1 MKDFIVFIKEN
12 FRKLSFGW
20 TLTFLSS
27 FGQTYLIS
35 LYVTEISSEFAITEG
50 TFGAIYA
57 ICTVLASFIML
68 TVGHT
73 VDHISVKKVT
83 AFTIICLAFSS
94 ILMGISYH
102 LALVFISLVGLRL
115 AGQGM
120 LSHISMTI
128 LSKFYD
134 KNRGK
139 ALSFSTLGFSSG
151 EIVLPLLL
159 AFFIAWFD
167 WRWSLIGSGILLLLY
182 LIRLYFTDL
191 NHFNKQLSVGRPSSS
206 SLVKDFGSIIKD
218 KRFLILMPTS
228 FAISFTATAVIFY
241 QYVFVAQKG
250 WSPQLYA
257 AFFTGYAITRL
268 IFSLAGGLWVDK
280 FTAKKM
286 FRFYLIPISIGLLA
300 FALIES
306 IFGALTFLLMMGI
319 TVGMSG
325 TIKSS
330 ILAEVYGIE
339 KLGAIR
345 SLFTMFMVVS
355 TALGPL
361 IVGWMID
368 GGLSI
373 ETIMLSL
380 FVFLVFCT
388 LNAQRI
394 KGIQTIS
401 EVNNLTNT

>member
-1 MKDFIVFIKEN
+1 MREFFDFIKGN
-12 FRKLSFGW
+12 FKQLSFGW

-35 LYVTEISSEFAITEG
+35 LYVTEISSEYAITEG
-50 TFGAIYA
+50 SFGAVYA

-68 TVGHT
+68 SVGHT

-83 AFTIICLAFSS
+83 TFTVLCLAIAS

-102 LALVFISLVGLRL
+102 IAFVFISLVGLRL

-151 EIVLPLLL
+151 EIVLPLVL
-159 AFFIAWFD
+159 AFVIGWFD
-167 WRWSLIGSGILLLLY
+167 WRWAMIGSGILLLLY
-182 LIRLYFTDL
+182 LVRLFFTDL
-191 NHFNKQLSVGRPSSS
+191 EHFNKQLSVGRPSSL
-206 SLVKDFGSIIKD
+206 SLFKDFGNIIND

-228 FAISFTATAVIFY
+228 FAISFTATAVFFY

-257 AFFTGYAITRL
+257 AFFTGYAVMRL
-268 IFSLAGGLWVDK
+268 VFSLAGGLWVDK

-286 FRFYLIPISIGLLA
+286 FRFYLVPISLGLLA
-300 FALIES
+300 FALIDS
-306 IFGALTFLLMMGI
+306 IFGALLFLVMMGI

-368 GGLSI
+368 RGYSI
-373 ETIMLSL
+373 EAIMLSL
-380 FVFLVFCT
+380 FAFLLLCL

-394 KGIQTIS
+394 KGVST
-401 EVNNLTNT
+401 LTTKT

>member
-1 MKDFIVFIKEN
+1 MKDFIYFIKGN

-27 FGQTYLIS
+27 FGQTFLIS

-73 VDHISVKKVT
+73 VDHVSIKKVT
-83 AFTIICLAFSS
+83 AFTVACLAFCS

-102 LALVFISLVGLRL
+102 ISLVFISLVGLRL

-120 LSHISMTI
+120 LSHINMTI

-151 EIVLPLLL
+151 EMLLPLLL
-159 AFFIAWFD
+159 TFFIAWFD
-167 WRWSLIGSGILLLLY
+167 WRWAMIGSGILLLLY
-182 LIRLYFTDL
+182 LIRLYFTNLD
-191 NHFNKQLSVGRPSSS
+191 HFNKQLSIGRPSSL
-206 SLVKDFGSIIKD
+206 SLVKDFGSIIND
-218 KRFLILMPTS
+218 RRFLILMPTS
-228 FAISFTATAVIFY
+228 FVISFTVTAVVFY
-241 QYVFVAQKG
+241 QYVFVEQKG

-268 IFSLAGGLWVDK
+268 LFSLAGGIWVDK

-286 FRFYLIPISIGLLA
+286 FRFYLIPLSLGLLA
-300 FALIES
+300 FALIDS
-306 IFGALTFLLMMGI
+306 IYGALTFLLMMGV

-325 TIKSS
+325 IIKSS

-345 SLFTMFMVVS
+345 SLYTMFMVVS

-361 IVGWMID
+361 IIGFMID
-368 GGLSI
+368 NGWSI
-373 ETIMLSL
+373 EAIMLSM
-380 FVFLVFCT
+380 FAFLVLCL

-394 KGIQTIS
+394 KSVPSVS
-401 EVNNLTNT
+401 EVE

>member
-1 MKDFIVFIKEN
+1 MREFFDFIKGN
-12 FRKLSFGW
+12 FKQLSFGW

-35 LYVTEISSEFAITEG
+35 LYVAEISSEYAITEG
-50 TFGAIYA
+50 SFGAVYA

-68 TVGHT
+68 SVGHT

-83 AFTIICLAFSS
+83 TFTVLCLAIAS

-102 LALVFISLVGLRL
+102 IAFVFISLVGLRL
-115 AGQGM
+115 AGPGM

-151 EIVLPLLL
+151 EIVLPLVL
-159 AFFIAWFD
+159 AFVIGWFD
-167 WRWSLIGSGILLLLY
+167 WRWAMIGSGILLLLY
-182 LIRLYFTDL
+182 LVRLFFTDL
-191 NHFNKQLSVGRPSSS
+191 EHFNKQLSVGRPSSL
-206 SLVKDFGSIIKD
+206 SLFKDFGNIIND

-228 FAISFTATAVIFY
+228 FAISFTATAVFFY

-257 AFFTGYAITRL
+257 AFFTGYAVMRL
-268 IFSLAGGLWVDK
+268 VFSLAGGLWVDK

-286 FRFYLIPISIGLLA
+286 FRFYLVPISLGLLA
-300 FALIES
+300 FALIDS
-306 IFGALTFLLMMGI
+306 IFGALLFLVMMGI

-368 GGLSI
+368 RGYSI
-373 ETIMLSL
+373 EAIMLSL
-380 FVFLVFCT
+380 FAFLLLCL

-394 KGIQTIS
+394 KGVST
-401 EVNNLTNT
+401 LTTKT

>member
-1 MKDFIVFIKEN
+1 MRDFIFFIKGN

-20 TLTFLSS
+20 MLTFLSS

-35 LYVTEISSEFAITEG
+35 LYVTEISAEFAITEG
-50 TFGAIYA
+50 NFGAIYA
-57 ICTVLASFIML
+57 VCTVAASFIML

-83 AFTIICLAFSS
+83 AYTIFCLAFSS
-94 ILMGISYH
+94 ILMGFSYH
-102 LALVFISLVGLRL
+102 IAFIFIGLIGLRL
-115 AGQGM
+115 TGQGM

-134 KNRGK
+134 QNRGK
-139 ALSFSTLGFSSG
+139 AISFSTLGFSSG
-151 EIVLPLLL
+151 EIILPLLL
-159 AFFIAWFD
+159 TLLIGWFS
-167 WRWSLIGSGILLLLY
+167 WRWAMIGSGILLILY

-191 NHFNKQLSVGRPSSS
+191 SHFNKQLSKGRPSSL
-206 SLVKDFGSIIKD
+206 SLVKDFGSIVKD
-218 KRFLILMPTS
+218 KRFLILMPSS
-228 FAISFTATAVIFY
+228 FAISFAVTAVIFY
-241 QYVFVAQKG
+241 QYVFVGQKG

-257 AFFTGYAITRL
+257 AFYTGYAVMRL
-268 IFSLAGGLWVDK
+268 LFSLAGGVWVDK
-280 FTAKKM
+280 FSAEKM
-286 FRFYLIPISIGLLA
+286 FRFYLIPLTLGLLA
-300 FALIES
+300 FALINS
-306 IFGALTFLLMMGI
+306 IMGALIFLLLMGI

-345 SLFTMFMVVS
+345 SLFTMFMVIS
-355 TALGPL
+355 SALGPL

-368 GGLSI
+368 SGYSI
-373 ETIMLSL
+373 KTIMLSL
-380 FVFLVFCT
+380 FGFLVVCV

-394 KGIQTIS
+394 KGIKRS
-401 EVNNLTNT
+401 GA

>member
-1 MKDFIVFIKEN
+1 MREFLRFIIGD

-27 FGQTYLIS
+27 FGQTFLIS
-35 LYVTEISSEFAITEG
+35 LYVTELSSEFKITEG
-50 TFGAIYA
+50 SFGAIYA

-83 AFTIICLAFSS
+83 FFTTLCLAFSS
-94 ILMGISYH
+94 ILMGVSYH
-102 LALVFISLVGLRL
+102 IAFIFIGLIGLRL
-115 AGQGM
+115 TGQGM
-120 LSHISMTI
+120 MSHINMTI

-151 EIVLPLLL
+151 EIILPLVLT
-159 AFFIAWFD
+159 FIIAWFD
-167 WRWSLIGSGILLLLY
+167 WRWAMIGSGGMLLLY
-182 LIRLYFTDL
+182 LIRLYFTNLD
-191 NHFNKQLSVGRPSSS
+191 HFDKQLSRGRPSSL
-206 SLVKDFGSIIKD
+206 SLFKDFGSIIND
-218 KRFLILMPTS
+218 RRFLILMPTS
-228 FAISFTATAVIFY
+228 FAISFTVTAVVFY
-241 QYVFVAQKG
+241 QYVFVAQKD

-257 AFFTGYAITRL
+257 TFFTGYAVTRL

-286 FRFYLIPISIGLLA
+286 FRLYLIPISLGLLA
-300 FALIES
+300 FALINS
-306 IFGALTFLLMMGI
+306 IYGALIFLLLMGI

-345 SLFTMFMVVS
+345 SLYTMFMVVS
-355 TALGPL
+355 TALGPF

-373 ETIMLSL
+373 ETIMFSL
-380 FVFLVFCT
+380 FAFLVLCA

-394 KGIQTIS
+394 KGVRTIS
-401 EVNNLTNT
+401 ITG

>member
-1 MKDFIVFIKEN
+1 MREFFDFIKGN
-12 FRKLSFGW
+12 FKQLSFGW

-35 LYVTEISSEFAITEG
+35 LYVTEISSEYAITEG
-50 TFGAIYA
+50 SFGAVYA

-68 TVGHT
+68 SVGHT

-83 AFTIICLAFSS
+83 TFTVLCLAIAS

-102 LALVFISLVGLRL
+102 IAFVFISLVGLRL

-151 EIVLPLLL
+151 EIVLPLVL
-159 AFFIAWFD
+159 AFVIGWFD
-167 WRWSLIGSGILLLLY
+167 WRWAMIGSGILLLLY
-182 LIRLYFTDL
+182 LVRLFFTDL
-191 NHFNKQLSVGRPSSS
+191 EHFNKQLSVGRPSSL
-206 SLVKDFGSIIKD
+206 SLFKDFGNIIND

-228 FAISFTATAVIFY
+228 FAISFTATAVFFY

-257 AFFTGYAITRL
+257 AFFTGYAVMRL
-268 IFSLAGGLWVDK
+268 VFSLAGGLWVDK

-286 FRFYLIPISIGLLA
+286 FRFYLVPISLGLLA
-300 FALIES
+300 FALIDS
-306 IFGALTFLLMMGI
+306 IFGALLFLVMMGI

-368 GGLSI
+368 RGYSI
-373 ETIMLSL
+373 EAIMLSL
-380 FVFLVFCT
+380 FAFLLLCL

-394 KGIQTIS
+394 KSVST
-401 EVNNLTNT
+401 LTTKT

>member
-1 MKDFIVFIKEN
+1 MRDFINFIIGN

-20 TLTFLSS
+20 MLTFLSS

-35 LYVTEISSEFAITEG
+35 LYVTEISSEFDITEG

-57 ICTVLASFIML
+57 VCTVLASFIML
-68 TVGHT
+68 SVGHT

-83 AFTIICLAFSS
+83 TFTIVCLAFSS
-94 ILMGISYH
+94 ILMGVSYH
-102 LALVFISLVGLRL
+102 LAFVFISLVGLRL
-115 AGQGM
+115 TGQGM

-151 EIVLPLLL
+151 EIVLPLILT
-159 AFFIAWFD
+159 FIIGWFD
-167 WRWSLIGSGILLLLY
+167 WRWAMIGSGVMLLLY
-182 LIRLYFTDL
+182 LIRLHFTDL
-191 NHFNKQLSVGRPSSS
+191 EHFNKQLSRGKPSSL
-206 SLVKDFGSIIKD
+206 SLVKDFGSIIND

-228 FAISFTATAVIFY
+228 FAISFTVTAVIFY

-268 IFSLAGGLWVDK
+268 VFSLAGGLWVDK

-286 FRFYLIPISIGLLA
+286 FRFYLIPISLGLLA
-300 FALIES
+300 FAFIDS
-306 IFGALTFLLMMGI
+306 IFGALSFLLMMGI

-368 GGLSI
+368 GGWSI

-380 FVFLVFCT
+380 FVFIIACA

-394 KGIQTIS
+394 KGVPTVD
-401 EVNNLTNT
+401 EV

>member
-1 MKDFIVFIKEN
+1 MKDFYDFIVGN

-35 LYVTEISSEFAITEG
+35 LYVTSISSEFEITEG
-50 TFGAIYA
+50 SFGAIYA

-83 AFTIICLAFSS
+83 AFTITCLAFSS
-94 ILMGISYH
+94 ILLGVSYH
-102 LALVFISLVGLRL
+102 LAFVFISLVGLRL
-115 AGQGM
+115 TGQGM

-159 AFFIAWFD
+159 TFIIAWFD
-167 WRWSLIGSGILLLLY
+167 WRWALIASGLMLLLY
-182 LIRLYFTDL
+182 LLRLYFTDL
-191 NHFNKQLSVGRPSSS
+191 EHFNKQLSRGRPSSL
-206 SLVKDFGSIIKD
+206 SLLKDFGSIIND

-228 FAISFTATAVIFY
+228 FVISFTATAVIFY
-241 QYVFVAQKG
+241 QYVFVEQKG

-257 AFFTGYAITRL
+257 TFFTGYAITRL
-268 IFSLAGGLWVDK
+268 IFSLAGGLWVDR

-286 FRFYLIPISIGLLA
+286 FRFYLFPISFGLLA
-300 FALIES
+300 YALIDS
-306 IFGALTFLLMMGI
+306 MFGALIFLLMMGI

-380 FVFLVFCT
+380 FGFLILCA

-394 KGIQTIS
+394 KGVATVAESQ
-401 EVNNLTNT
+401 

>member
-1 MKDFIVFIKEN
+1 MKDFLNFIKGN

-57 ICTVLASFIML
+57 VCTVLASFIML

-83 AFTIICLAFSS
+83 AFTILCLAFSS
-94 ILMGISYH
+94 ILMGVSHH

-115 AGQGM
+115 TGQGM

-139 ALSFSTLGFSSG
+139 ALSFSSLGYSSG

-159 AFFIAWFD
+159 TFIIGWLD
-167 WRWSLIGSGILLLLY
+167 WRWGMIFSGLLLLLY

-191 NHFNKQLSVGRPSSS
+191 DHFNKQLNRGRQS
-206 SLVKDFGSIIKD
+206 SLSLLKDFGSIVND

-228 FAISFTATAVIFY
+228 FCISFSVTAVIFY

-268 IFSLAGGLWVDK
+268 VFSLAGGLWVDK

-286 FRFYLIPISIGLLA
+286 FRIYLIPISLGLLA
-300 FALIES
+300 FAFIHS
-306 IFGALTFLLMMGI
+306 IVGALFFLLLMGV

-325 TIKSS
+325 TVKSS

-345 SLFTMFMVVS
+345 SLFTMFMVIS
-355 TALGPL
+355 TALGPWL
-361 IVGWMID
+361 IGLMID
-368 GGLSI
+368 ANYSI
-373 ETIMLSL
+373 ETIMMSL
-380 FVFLVFCT
+380 FVFVLICA

-394 KGIQTIS
+394 KNIPTIKI
-401 EVNNLTNT
+401 

>member
-1 MKDFIVFIKEN
+1 MRDFINFIIGN

-20 TLTFLSS
+20 MLTFLSS

-35 LYVTEISSEFAITEG
+35 LYVTEISLEFDITEG

-57 ICTVLASFIML
+57 VCTVLASFIML
-68 TVGHT
+68 SVGHT

-83 AFTIICLAFSS
+83 TFTIVCLAFSS
-94 ILMGISYH
+94 ILMGVSYH
-102 LALVFISLVGLRL
+102 LAFVFISLVGLRL
-115 AGQGM
+115 TGQGM

-151 EIVLPLLL
+151 EIVLPLILT
-159 AFFIAWFD
+159 FIIGWFD
-167 WRWSLIGSGILLLLY
+167 WRWAMIGSGVMLLLY
-182 LIRLYFTDL
+182 LIRLHFTDL
-191 NHFNKQLSVGRPSSS
+191 EHFNKQLSRGKPSSL
-206 SLVKDFGSIIKD
+206 SLVKDFGSIIND

-228 FAISFTATAVIFY
+228 FAISFTVTAVIFY

-250 WSPQLYA
+250 WPPQLYA

-268 IFSLAGGLWVDK
+268 VFSLAGGLWVDK

-286 FRFYLIPISIGLLA
+286 FRFYLIPISLGLLA
-300 FALIES
+300 FAFIDS
-306 IFGALTFLLMMGI
+306 IFGALSFLLMMGI

-368 GGLSI
+368 GGWSI

-380 FVFLVFCT
+380 FVFIIACA

-394 KGIQTIS
+394 KGVPTVD
-401 EVNNLTNT
+401 EV

>member
-1 MKDFIVFIKEN
+1 MRDFIYFIKGN
-12 FRKLSFGW
+12 FKKLSFGW

-35 LYVTEISSEFAITEG
+35 LYVTEISSDFEITEG

-68 TVGHT
+68 SVGHT
-73 VDHISVKKVT
+73 VDHISIKKVT
-83 AFTIICLAFSS
+83 AFTILCLAFSS
-94 ILMGISYH
+94 ILMGVSYH

-115 AGQGM
+115 TGQGM
-120 LSHISMTI
+120 LSHINMTI

-151 EIVLPLLL
+151 EIILPLVL
-159 AFFIAWFD
+159 AFVIGWFD
-167 WRWSLIGSGILLLLY
+167 WRWAMIGSGIILILY
-182 LIRLYFTDL
+182 LLRLYFTDL
-191 NHFNKQLSVGRPSSS
+191 VHFDKQLTRGRPSSL
-206 SLVKDFGSIIKD
+206 SLVKDFGSIIND
-218 KRFLILMPTS
+218 RRFMILMPTS
-228 FAISFTATAVIFY
+228 FAISFTVTAVIFY
-241 QYVFVAQKG
+241 QYVFVDQKG

-286 FRFYLIPISIGLLA
+286 FRFYLIPLTLGLLA
-300 FALIES
+300 FGLIDS

-345 SLFTMFMVVS
+345 SLYTMFMVVS

-368 GGLSI
+368 SGLSI
-373 ETIMLSL
+373 ELIMLSL
-380 FVFLVFCT
+380 FLFLAVCT

-394 KGIQTIS
+394 KSVTTFS
-401 EVNNLTNT
+401 ETS

>member
-1 MKDFIVFIKEN
+1 MRDFIFFIKGN

-20 TLTFLSS
+20 MLTFLSS

-35 LYVTEISSEFAITEG
+35 LYVTEISAEFAITEG
-50 TFGAIYA
+50 NFGAIYA
-57 ICTVLASFIML
+57 VCTVAASFIML

-83 AFTIICLAFSS
+83 ASTIFCLAFSS
-94 ILMGISYH
+94 ILMGFSYH
-102 LALVFISLVGLRL
+102 IAFIFISLIGLRL
-115 AGQGM
+115 TGQGM

-134 KNRGK
+134 QNRGK
-139 ALSFSTLGFSSG
+139 AISFSTLGFSSG
-151 EIVLPLLL
+151 EIILPLLL
-159 AFFIAWFD
+159 TLLIGWFS
-167 WRWSLIGSGILLLLY
+167 WRWAMIGSGILLILY

-191 NHFNKQLSVGRPSSS
+191 SHFNKQLSKGRPSSL
-206 SLVKDFGSIIKD
+206 SLVKDFGSIVND
-218 KRFLILMPTS
+218 KRFLILMPSS
-228 FAISFTATAVIFY
+228 FAISFAVTAVIFY
-241 QYVFVAQKG
+241 QYVFVGQKG

-257 AFFTGYAITRL
+257 AFYTGYAVMRL
-268 IFSLAGGLWVDK
+268 LFSLAGGVWVDK
-280 FTAKKM
+280 FSAEKM
-286 FRFYLIPISIGLLA
+286 FRFYLIPLTLGLLA
-300 FALIES
+300 FALINS
-306 IFGALTFLLMMGI
+306 IMGALIFLLLMGI

-345 SLFTMFMVVS
+345 SLFTMFMVIS
-355 TALGPL
+355 SALGPL

-368 GGLSI
+368 SGYSI
-373 ETIMLSL
+373 KTIMLSL
-380 FVFLVFCT
+380 FGFLVVCV

-394 KGIQTIS
+394 KGIERS
-401 EVNNLTNT
+401 GA

>member
-1 MKDFIVFIKEN
+1 MRDFIYFIIGN

-20 TLTFLSS
+20 MLTFLSS

-35 LYVTEISSEFAITEG
+35 LYVTEISSEFDITEG

-57 ICTVLASFIML
+57 VCTVLASFIML
-68 TVGHT
+68 SVGHT

-83 AFTIICLAFSS
+83 TFTITCLAFSS
-94 ILMGISYH
+94 ILMGVSYH
-102 LALVFISLVGLRL
+102 LAFVFISLVGLRL
-115 AGQGM
+115 TGQGM

-151 EIVLPLLL
+151 EIVLPLILT
-159 AFFIAWFD
+159 FIIGWFD
-167 WRWSLIGSGILLLLY
+167 WRWAMIGSGVMLLLY
-182 LIRLYFTDL
+182 LIRLHFTDL
-191 NHFNKQLSVGRPSSS
+191 EHFNEQLSRGKPSSL
-206 SLVKDFGSIIKD
+206 SLVKDFGSIIND

-228 FAISFTATAVIFY
+228 FAISFTVTAVIFF

-268 IFSLAGGLWVDK
+268 VFSLAGGLWVDK

-286 FRFYLIPISIGLLA
+286 FRFYLFPISLGLLA
-300 FALIES
+300 FAFIDS
-306 IFGALTFLLMMGI
+306 IFGALSFLLMMGI

-368 GGLSI
+368 GGWSI

-380 FVFLVFCT
+380 FVFIIACA

-394 KGIQTIS
+394 KGVPTVD
-401 EVNNLTNT
+401 EV

>member
-1 MKDFIVFIKEN
+1 
-12 FRKLSFGW
+12 
-20 TLTFLSS
+20 
-27 FGQTYLIS
+27 
-35 LYVTEISSEFAITEG
+35 
-50 TFGAIYA
+50 
-57 ICTVLASFIML
+57 
-68 TVGHT
+68 
-73 VDHISVKKVT
+73 
-83 AFTIICLAFSS
+83 
-94 ILMGISYH
+94 
-102 LALVFISLVGLRL
+102 
-115 AGQGM
+115 
-120 LSHISMTI
+120 
-128 LSKFYD
+128 
-134 KNRGK
+134 
-139 ALSFSTLGFSSG
+139 
-151 EIVLPLLL
+151 
-159 AFFIAWFD
+159 
-167 WRWSLIGSGILLLLY
+167 LIGSGILLLLY

-191 NHFNKQLSVGRPSSS
+191 DHFNKQLNVGRPSSL
-206 SLVKDFGSIIKD
+206 SLVKDFGSIIND

-300 FALIES
+300 FALIDS

-319 TVGMSG
+319 TVGMAG

-380 FVFLVFCT
+380 FVFLVLCA

-401 EVNNLTNT
+401 EVK

>member
-1 MKDFIVFIKEN
+1 MRDFIFFIKGN

-20 TLTFLSS
+20 MLTFLSS

-35 LYVTEISSEFAITEG
+35 LYVTEISAEFAITEG
-50 TFGAIYA
+50 NFGAIYA
-57 ICTVLASFIML
+57 ICTVAASFIML

-83 AFTIICLAFSS
+83 TFTVLCLAFSS
-94 ILMGISYH
+94 ILMGLSYH
-102 LALVFISLVGLRL
+102 IAFIFIGLIGLRL
-115 AGQGM
+115 TGQGM

-134 KNRGK
+134 ENRGK
-139 ALSFSTLGFSSG
+139 AISFSTLGFSSG

-159 AFFIAWFD
+159 TLFIGWFN
-167 WRWSLIGSGILLLLY
+167 WRWAMIGSGILLILY

-191 NHFNKQLSVGRPSSS
+191 THFNKQLSKGRPSSL
-206 SLVKDFGSIIKD
+206 SLIKDFGSIVND

-228 FAISFTATAVIFY
+228 FAISFTVTAVIFY
-241 QYVFVAQKG
+241 QYVFVDLKG

-257 AFFTGYAITRL
+257 AFFTGYAVTRL
-268 IFSLAGGLWVDK
+268 LFSLAGGVWVDK
-280 FTAKKM
+280 FSAKKM
-286 FRFYLIPISIGLLA
+286 FRFYLIPLTLGLLA
-300 FALIES
+300 FALINS
-306 IFGALTFLLMMGI
+306 ITGALIFLLLMGV

-361 IVGWMID
+361 IVGLMID
-368 GGLSI
+368 SGYSI
-373 ETIMLSL
+373 KTIMLSL
-380 FVFLVFCT
+380 FGFLVVCV

-394 KGIQTIS
+394 KGIQTS
-401 EVNNLTNT
+401 GVTR

>member
-1 MKDFIVFIKEN
+1 MRDFINFIIGN

-20 TLTFLSS
+20 MLTFLSS

-35 LYVTEISSEFAITEG
+35 LYVTEISSEFDITEG

-57 ICTVLASFIML
+57 VCTVLASFIML
-68 TVGHT
+68 SVGHT

-83 AFTIICLAFSS
+83 TFTIVCLAFSS
-94 ILMGISYH
+94 ILMGVSYH
-102 LALVFISLVGLRL
+102 LAFVFISLVGLRL
-115 AGQGM
+115 TGQGM

-151 EIVLPLLL
+151 EIVLPLILT
-159 AFFIAWFD
+159 FIIGWFD
-167 WRWSLIGSGILLLLY
+167 WRWAMIGSGVMLLLY
-182 LIRLYFTDL
+182 LIRLHFTDL
-191 NHFNKQLSVGRPSSS
+191 EHFNKQLSRGKPSSL
-206 SLVKDFGSIIKD
+206 SLVKDFGSIIND

-228 FAISFTATAVIFY
+228 FAISFTVTAVIFY

-250 WSPQLYA
+250 WPPQLYA

-268 IFSLAGGLWVDK
+268 VFSLAGGLWVDK

-286 FRFYLIPISIGLLA
+286 FRFYLFPISLGLLA
-300 FALIES
+300 FAFIDS
-306 IFGALTFLLMMGI
+306 IFGALSFLLMMGI

-368 GGLSI
+368 GGWSI

-380 FVFLVFCT
+380 FVFIIACA

-394 KGIQTIS
+394 KGVPTVD
-401 EVNNLTNT
+401 EV

>member
-1 MKDFIVFIKEN
+1 MRDFINFIIGN

-20 TLTFLSS
+20 MLTFLSS

-35 LYVTEISSEFAITEG
+35 LYVTEISLEFDITEG

-57 ICTVLASFIML
+57 VCTVLASFIML
-68 TVGHT
+68 SVGHT

-83 AFTIICLAFSS
+83 TFTIVCLAFSS
-94 ILMGISYH
+94 ILMGVSYH
-102 LALVFISLVGLRL
+102 LAFVFISLVGLRL
-115 AGQGM
+115 TGQGM

-151 EIVLPLLL
+151 EIVLPLILT
-159 AFFIAWFD
+159 FIIGWFD
-167 WRWSLIGSGILLLLY
+167 WRWAMIGSGVMLLLY
-182 LIRLYFTDL
+182 LIRLHFTDL
-191 NHFNKQLSVGRPSSS
+191 EHFNKQLSRGKPSSL
-206 SLVKDFGSIIKD
+206 SLVKDFGSIIND

-228 FAISFTATAVIFY
+228 FAISFTVTAVIFY

-268 IFSLAGGLWVDK
+268 VFSLAGGLWVDK

-286 FRFYLIPISIGLLA
+286 FRFYLFPISLGLLA
-300 FALIES
+300 FAFIDS
-306 IFGALTFLLMMGI
+306 IFGALSFLLMMGI

-345 SLFTMFMVVS
+345 SLFTMFMVIS

-368 GGLSI
+368 GGWSI

-380 FVFLVFCT
+380 FVFIIACA

-394 KGIQTIS
+394 KGVPTVD
-401 EVNNLTNT
+401 EV

>member
-1 MKDFIVFIKEN
+1 MRDFINFIIGN

-20 TLTFLSS
+20 MLTFLSS

-35 LYVTEISSEFAITEG
+35 LYVTEISSEFDITEG

-57 ICTVLASFIML
+57 VCTVLASFIML
-68 TVGHT
+68 SVGHT

-83 AFTIICLAFSS
+83 TFTIVCLAFSS
-94 ILMGISYH
+94 ILMGVSYH
-102 LALVFISLVGLRL
+102 LAFVFISLVGLRL
-115 AGQGM
+115 TGQGM

-151 EIVLPLLL
+151 EIVLPLILT
-159 AFFIAWFD
+159 FIIGWFD
-167 WRWSLIGSGILLLLY
+167 WRWAMIGSGVMLLLY
-182 LIRLYFTDL
+182 LIRLHFTDL
-191 NHFNKQLSVGRPSSS
+191 EHFNEQLSRGKPSSL
-206 SLVKDFGSIIKD
+206 SLVKDFGSIIND

-228 FAISFTATAVIFY
+228 FAISFTVTAVIFY

-268 IFSLAGGLWVDK
+268 VFSLAGGLWVDK

-286 FRFYLIPISIGLLA
+286 FRFYLIPISLGLLA
-300 FALIES
+300 FAFIDS
-306 IFGALTFLLMMGI
+306 IFGALSFLLMMGI

-368 GGLSI
+368 GGWNI

-380 FVFLVFCT
+380 FVFIIACA

-394 KGIQTIS
+394 KGVPTVD
-401 EVNNLTNT
+401 EV

>member
-1 MKDFIVFIKEN
+1 MRDFIYFIKEN

-27 FGQTYLIS
+27 FGQTFLIS

-50 TFGAIYA
+50 TFGALYA
-57 ICTVLASFIML
+57 VCTVLASFIML

-73 VDHISVKKVT
+73 VDHVSIKKVT
-83 AFTIICLAFSS
+83 AFTIACLAFSS

-102 LALVFISLVGLRL
+102 ISLVFISLVGLRL
-115 AGQGM
+115 SGQGM
-120 LSHISMTI
+120 LSHINMTI
-128 LSKFYD
+128 LSKYYD

-159 AFFIAWFD
+159 AFIIAWFN
-167 WRWSLIGSGILLLLY
+167 WRWAMIGSGVILLLY
-182 LIRLYFTDL
+182 LFRLYFTDL
-191 NHFNKQLSVGRPSSS
+191 DHFNKQLNIGRPSSL
-206 SLVKDFGSIIKD
+206 SLLKDFGSIIND
-218 KRFLILMPTS
+218 RRFLILMPTS
-228 FAISFTATAVIFY
+228 FIISFTVTAVVFY
-241 QYVFVAQKG
+241 QYVFVEQKG

-257 AFFTGYAITRL
+257 AFFTGYAVTRL

-286 FRFYLIPISIGLLA
+286 FRFYLIPLSLGLLA
-300 FALIES
+300 FALIDS

-345 SLFTMFMVVS
+345 SLYTMFMVVS

-361 IVGWMID
+361 LVGFMID
-368 GGLSI
+368 NGLSI

-380 FVFLVFCT
+380 FSLIVLCL

-394 KGIQTIS
+394 KDVPSIS
-401 EVNNLTNT
+401 HNL

>member
-1 MKDFIVFIKEN
+1 MREFFDFIKGN
-12 FRKLSFGW
+12 FKKLSFGW

-35 LYVTEISSEFAITEG
+35 LYVTEISSEYAITEG
-50 TFGAIYA
+50 SFGAVYA

-68 TVGHT
+68 SVGHT
-73 VDHISVKKVT
+73 VDHISIKKVT
-83 AFTIICLAFSS
+83 AFTILCLAFSS

-102 LALVFISLVGLRL
+102 IAFVFISLVGLRL

-151 EIVLPLLL
+151 EIVLPLVL
-159 AFFIAWFD
+159 AFVIGWFD
-167 WRWSLIGSGILLLLY
+167 WRWAMIGSGILLLLY
-182 LIRLYFTDL
+182 LVRLFFTDL
-191 NHFNKQLSVGRPSSS
+191 EHFNKQLTVGRPSSL
-206 SLVKDFGSIIKD
+206 SLFKDFGSIIND

-228 FAISFTATAVIFY
+228 FAISFTATAVFFY

-257 AFFTGYAITRL
+257 AFFTGYAVMRL
-268 IFSLAGGLWVDK
+268 VFSLAGGLWVDK

-286 FRFYLIPISIGLLA
+286 FRFYLVPINLGLLA
-300 FALIES
+300 FAFIDS
-306 IFGALTFLLMMGI
+306 IFGALLFLLMMGI

-368 GGLSI
+368 RGYSI
-373 ETIMLSL
+373 EVIMLSL
-380 FVFLVFCT
+380 FAFLLLCL

-394 KGIQTIS
+394 KGVSTITVQS
-401 EVNNLTNT
+401 

>member
-1 MKDFIVFIKEN
+1 MRDFISFIKEN

-27 FGQTYLIS
+27 FGQTFLIS
-35 LYVTEISSEFAITEG
+35 LYVTSISSEFAITEG
-50 TFGAIYA
+50 SFGAIYA

-73 VDHISVKKVT
+73 VDHVSVKKVT
-83 AFTIICLAFSS
+83 AFTIICLAISC

-102 LALVFISLVGLRL
+102 IAFVFISLVGLRL
-115 AGQGM
+115 TGQGM
-120 LSHISMTI
+120 LTHISMTI
-128 LSKFYD
+128 LSKFFD

-139 ALSFSTLGFSSG
+139 ALSFSSLGFSSG

-159 AFFIAWFD
+159 TFFIAWFD
-167 WRWSLIGSGILLLLY
+167 WRWVMIGSGILLLLY

-191 NHFNKQLSVGRPSSS
+191 EHFNKQLSIGRPSSLT
-206 SLVKDFGSIIKD
+206 LVKDFGSIIND
-218 KRFLILMPTS
+218 RRFLILMPTS
-228 FAISFTATAVIFY
+228 FAISFTVTAVIFY

-257 AFFTGYAITRL
+257 AFFTGYALTRL

-280 FTAKKM
+280 FTAKRM
-286 FRFYLIPISIGLLA
+286 FRIYLIPITLGLLA
-300 FALIES
+300 FAFIHS
-306 IFGALTFLLMMGI
+306 IFGALVFLLMMGI

-380 FVFLVFCT
+380 FGFMALCL

-394 KGIQTIS
+394 KGVSTR
-401 EVNNLTNT
+401 T

>member
-1 MKDFIVFIKEN
+1 
-12 FRKLSFGW
+12 
-20 TLTFLSS
+20 
-27 FGQTYLIS
+27 
-35 LYVTEISSEFAITEG
+35 
-50 TFGAIYA
+50 
-57 ICTVLASFIML
+57 
-68 TVGHT
+68 
-73 VDHISVKKVT
+73 
-83 AFTIICLAFSS
+83 
-94 ILMGISYH
+94 
-102 LALVFISLVGLRL
+102 
-115 AGQGM
+115 
-120 LSHISMTI
+120 MTI

-167 WRWSLIGSGILLLLY
+167 WRWTLIGSGILLLLY

-191 NHFNKQLSVGRPSSS
+191 DHFNKQLNVGRPSSL
-206 SLVKDFGSIIKD
+206 SLVKDFGSIIND

-300 FALIES
+300 FALIDS

-319 TVGMSG
+319 TVGMAG

-380 FVFLVFCT
+380 FVFLVLCA

-394 KGIQTIS
+394 KGIHTIS
-401 EVNNLTNT
+401 EVK

>member
-1 MKDFIVFIKEN
+1 MKEFIYFIKEN

-27 FGQTYLIS
+27 FGQTFLIS
-35 LYVTEISSEFAITEG
+35 LYVTEISSEFDITEG

-73 VDHISVKKVT
+73 VDHVSVKKVT
-83 AFTIICLAFSS
+83 AFTVACLALCS

-102 LALVFISLVGLRL
+102 IALVFISLVGLRL

-120 LSHISMTI
+120 LSHINMTI

-151 EIVLPLLL
+151 EMLLPLLL
-159 AFFIAWFD
+159 TFVIAWFD
-167 WRWSLIGSGILLLLY
+167 WRWAMIGSGILLVFYLL
-182 LIRLYFTDL
+182 RLYFTDL
-191 NHFNKQLSVGRPSSS
+191 DHFNKQLNIGRPSSL
-206 SLVKDFGSIIKD
+206 SLIKDFGSIIND
-218 KRFLILMPTS
+218 RRFLILMPTS
-228 FAISFTATAVIFY
+228 FVISFTVTAVVFY
-241 QYVFVAQKG
+241 QYVFVEQKG

-268 IFSLAGGLWVDK
+268 IFSLAGGIWVDK

-286 FRFYLIPISIGLLA
+286 FRFYLIPLSMGLLA
-300 FALIES
+300 FALIDN
-306 IFGALTFLLMMGI
+306 IFGALIFLLMMGV

-325 TIKSS
+325 IIKSS

-345 SLFTMFMVVS
+345 SLYTMFMVVS

-361 IVGWMID
+361 IIGFMID
-368 GGLSI
+368 SGWSI
-373 ETIMLSL
+373 ESIMLSM
-380 FVFLVFCT
+380 FTFLVVCL

-394 KGIQTIS
+394 KNVPGIS
-401 EVNNLTNT
+401 EIE

>member
-1 MKDFIVFIKEN
+1 MKDFIYFIQGN

-20 TLTFLSS
+20 MLTFLSS
-27 FGQTYLIS
+27 FGQTFLIS
-35 LYVTEISSEFAITEG
+35 LYVTEISNEFSITEG
-50 TFGAIYA
+50 SFGAIYSL
-57 ICTVLASFIML
+57 CTVLASFIML

-73 VDHISVKKVT
+73 VDHISIKKVT
-83 AFTIICLAFSS
+83 TFTILCLAFSS

-102 LALVFISLVGLRL
+102 LAFVFIALTGLRL

-128 LSKFYD
+128 LSKFFD

-139 ALSFSTLGFSSG
+139 AISFSTLGFSSG

-167 WRWSLIGSGILLLLY
+167 WRWAMIASGLMLLLY
-182 LIRLYFTDL
+182 LLRLYFTDL
-191 NHFNKQLSVGRPSSS
+191 SHFNKQLSRGRPSSL
-206 SLVKDFGSIIKD
+206 SLIKDFGSIISD

-228 FAISFTATAVIFY
+228 FCISFSVTAVVFY
-241 QYVFVAQKG
+241 QYVFVEQKG

-257 AFFTGYAITRL
+257 AFFTGYAIVRL
-268 IFSLAGGLWVDK
+268 LFSLAGGVWVDK

-286 FRFYLIPISIGLLA
+286 FRFYLIPITLGLLS
-300 FALIES
+300 FALIDS
-306 IFGALTFLLMMGI
+306 ILGAFLFLLSMGI

-361 IVGWMID
+361 IIGWMID
-368 GGLSI
+368 GGFSI

-380 FVFLVFCT
+380 FGFLLICL

-394 KGIQTIS
+394 KGVPTHKVQ
-401 EVNNLTNT
+401 

>member
-1 MKDFIVFIKEN
+1 MRDFINFIIGN

-20 TLTFLSS
+20 MLTFLSS

-35 LYVTEISSEFAITEG
+35 LYVTEISSEFDITEG

-57 ICTVLASFIML
+57 VCTVLASFIML
-68 TVGHT
+68 SVGHT

-83 AFTIICLAFSS
+83 TFTIVCLAFSS
-94 ILMGISYH
+94 ILMGVSYH
-102 LALVFISLVGLRL
+102 LAFVFISLVGLRL
-115 AGQGM
+115 TGQGM

-151 EIVLPLLL
+151 EIVLPLILT
-159 AFFIAWFD
+159 FIIGWFD
-167 WRWSLIGSGILLLLY
+167 WRWAMIGSGVMLLLY
-182 LIRLYFTDL
+182 LIRLHFTDL
-191 NHFNKQLSVGRPSSS
+191 EHFNKQLSRGKPSSL
-206 SLVKDFGSIIKD
+206 SLVKDFGSIIND

-228 FAISFTATAVIFY
+228 FAISFTVTAVIFY

-268 IFSLAGGLWVDK
+268 VFSLAGGLWVDK

-286 FRFYLIPISIGLLA
+286 FRFYLFPISLGLLA
-300 FALIES
+300 FAFIDS
-306 IFGALTFLLMMGI
+306 IFGALSFLLMMGI

-368 GGLSI
+368 GGWSI

-380 FVFLVFCT
+380 FVFIIACA

-394 KGIQTIS
+394 KGVPTVD
-401 EVNNLTNT
+401 EV

>member
-1 MKDFIVFIKEN
+1 MKDFIYFIKTN

-27 FGQTYLIS
+27 FGQTFLIS
-35 LYVTEISSEFAITEG
+35 LYVTEISSEFEITEG

-73 VDHISVKKVT
+73 VDHVSVKKVT
-83 AFTIICLAFSS
+83 AFTVTCLAFCS
-94 ILMGISYH
+94 ILMGVSYH
-102 LALVFISLVGLRL
+102 IAFVFISLVGLRL
-115 AGQGM
+115 SGQGM
-120 LSHISMTI
+120 LSHINMTI

-151 EIVLPLLL
+151 EMLLPLLL
-159 AFFIAWFD
+159 TFIIAWFN
-167 WRWSLIGSGILLLLY
+167 WRWAMIGSGILLFFY
-182 LIRLYFTDL
+182 LIRLYFTNLD
-191 NHFNKQLSVGRPSSS
+191 HFNKQLNIGRPSSLT
-206 SLVKDFGSIIKD
+206 LVKDFGSIIND
-218 KRFLILMPTS
+218 RRFLILMPTS
-228 FAISFTATAVIFY
+228 FVISFTVTAVVFY
-241 QYVFVAQKG
+241 QYVFVEQKG

-268 IFSLAGGLWVDK
+268 IFSLAGGIWVDK

-286 FRFYLIPISIGLLA
+286 FRFYLIPLSIGLLA
-300 FALIES
+300 FALIDS

-345 SLFTMFMVVS
+345 SLYTMFMVVS

-361 IVGWMID
+361 IIGFMID
-368 GGLSI
+368 NGWSI
-373 ETIMLSL
+373 KTIMLSM
-380 FVFLVFCT
+380 FAFLALCL

-394 KGIQTIS
+394 KSIPSIS
-401 EVNNLTNT
+401 QLE